1 MDGTFSRLEL
11 ASCFGSFTAV
21 KDERGYYFVD
31 RDGEYFAPILEFLRT
46 GDFYVPEGAPS
57 VLSELRVSPG
67 MRAESIVREALFYS
81 IILPVFTQMKLR
93 RNSSNISNFTS
104 KLQVR

>member
-1 MDGTFSRLEL
+1 
-11 ASCFGSFTAV
+11 
-21 KDERGYYFVD
+21 
-31 RDGEYFAPILEFLRT
+31 
-46 GDFYVPEGAPS
+46 
-57 VLSELRVSPG
+57 

-104 KLQVR
+104 KLQVRGEGSRIR